1 MKKCTIC
8 YFSGTGNTRFVSKRI
23 RKHLSEAGYECELI
37 PMEDITL
44 KRRKITMSDLDLL
57 GIGFP
62 IHAMDAPQI
71 VYDFIELL
79 ESGRFEY
86 FLFKTAGDP
95 MFEGGSLLPLTRK
108 LSTLGGKCVQQSL
121 FVMPPNMGYNR
132 SKEAIKHLAVIADK
146 LAARVA
152 RRLAERV
159 IYREKDS
166 SLLPLFSLFARLEKH
181 GARQM
186 SPSWTVSEECI
197 HCGKCVRDCPTRNIS
212 QKGRDFSF
220 SDKCILCLRCLMNC
234 PVKAIRPV
242 KAVSL
247 FQIEPYNLDQ
257 IFADDSIPADY
268 YSISRAPLDA
278 HLRKYFQK
286 QNLL

>member
-23 RKHLSEAGYECELI
+23 KQHLSEFGYECELI
-37 PMEDITL
+37 PIEDITL
-44 KRRKITMSDLDLL
+44 KRRKIKAIDTGLL

-71 VYDFIELL
+71 VYDFIDLL
-79 ESGRFEY
+79 DIGKFEY

-95 MFEGGSLLPLTRK
+95 MFEGGSLLPITRK

-121 FVMPPNMGYNR
+121 FVMPPNMGRNR
-132 SKEAIKHLAVIADK
+132 SKEAIKHMAVIADK
-146 LAARVA
+146 QAQRVA
-152 RRLAERV
+152 TKLAEG
-159 IYREKDS
+159 IINKEKDS
-166 SLLPLFSLFARLEKH
+166 LLSPLFGLFARLEKR

-186 SPSWTVSEECI
+186 SSSWTVSDECI
-197 HCGKCVRDCPTRNIS
+197 HCGKCVRECPTRNIS
-212 QKGRDFSF
+212 QQGRDITF

-242 KAVSL
+242 KAVRL
-247 FQIEPYNLDQ
+247 FQIEPYDLEK
-257 IFADDSIPADY
+257 IFADENISADY
-268 YSISRAPLDA
+268 YRYSKAPMEA
-278 HLRKYFQK
+278 HLRKYFQNE
-286 QNLL
+286 NLL